1 VTDRSVSGADFSYG
15 KQPGPNADKRL
26 LSEKMLFGLCK
37 NTKNFGIYGRYFE
50 EYLKNILNR

>member
-1 VTDRSVSGADFSYG
+1 MVTDRSVSGADFSYG

-37 NTKNFGIYGRYFE
+37 NTKNFGI
-50 EYLKNILNR
+50 